1 MVCEEIIKQMEQRL
15 KRKLTKEEKK
25 KVEEK
30 AHHAEIHDNEK
41 DYSLECKD
49 ENKKA
54 IEVYA

>member
-1 MVCEEIIKQMEQRL
+1 MEQRL